1 MDHEVKNYIKENA
14 RHTYGLVNVLKYD
27 VDELRKNVHDF
38 NLDKIDENVNDA
50 YDTLHKLSMMLEE
63 LRYAIHLIRN
73 WES

>member
-73 WES
+73 